1 MSKKK
6 ILLMVSCFLLTVSVL
21 SGCGSKTSNT
31 KVAGDTTGSKEIVPI
46 TLRLSDNQPE
56 GYPTILGD
64 KAFAAEVEKNTN
76 GRIKIEVYGGSKLGD
91 EKSVVEQVQF
101 GAIDAVRVGAAPL
114 SEFNEQIGVLILPYL
129 YKDKDQM
136 FRVLDG
142 PIGDKI
148 LASLEADSQIVGLS
162 WLDSGARS
170 FYNAKKVIKTPDD
183 LKGLKIR
190 VQESKPMIDMVK
202 ALGASPTPM
211 AYDEVYNAMQTGVI
225 DGAENNWPSYLSSNH
240 YQVAKFIT
248 IDEHTRVPEMIAF
261 SKITWDK
268 ISADDQKIIR
278 AAAKVGAEIERAEW
292 LKQSDAAEET
302 IVAKGGITITKLD
315 NNKAFQDKVKPM
327 YDEHPE
333 WKELIDEIIAT
344 K

>member
-1 MSKKK
+1 MNKRN
-6 ILLMVSCFLLTVSVL
+6 IIVMVSCFILTVSVL
-21 SGCGSKTSNT
+21 SGCGSKATNT
-31 KVAGDTTGSKEIVPI
+31 KDAPKTKTTPI

-76 GRIKIEVYGGSKLGD
+76 GRIKIEVYGGSQLGD
-91 EKSVVEQVQF
+91 EKSTIEQVRF
-101 GAIDAVRVGAAPL
+101 GAIDAIRIGAAPL
-114 SEFNEQIGVLILPYL
+114 AEFNKQIGVLVLPYL
-129 YKDKDQM
+129 YKDKDHM

-148 LASLEADSQIVGLS
+148 FASLASESQIVGLS
-162 WLDSGARS
+162 WLDSGARN
-170 FYNAKKVIKTPDD
+170 FYNAKKAIKTPED

-190 VQESKPMIDMVK
+190 VQESKPMMDIVK

-211 AYDEVYNAMQTGVI
+211 AYGEVYSAMQTGVI

-248 IDEHTRVPEMIAF
+248 VDEHTRVPEMIAI
-261 SKITWDK
+261 SKITWDT
-268 ISADDQKIIR
+268 ISPEDQKIIK
-278 AAAKVGAEIERAEW
+278 AAAAVGAEVERAEW
-292 LKQSDAAEET
+292 LKQSEAAEAT
-302 IVAKGGITITKLD
+302 IVSKGGITITRLD
-315 NNKAFQDKVKPM
+315 DNAAFQDRVKPM

-333 WKELIDEIIAT
+333 WKDTIKAILET